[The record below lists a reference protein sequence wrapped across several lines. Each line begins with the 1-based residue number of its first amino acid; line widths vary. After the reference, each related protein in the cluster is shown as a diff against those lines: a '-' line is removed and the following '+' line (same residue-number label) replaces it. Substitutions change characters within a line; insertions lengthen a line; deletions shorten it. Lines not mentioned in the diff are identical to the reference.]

1 MGGAKRYA
9 TNHVSTRCGYI
20 SHHEREGGGG
30 RLPSEWVY
38 HASPVQGLK
47 VLRPR
52 PSTHG
57 RSWVY
62 ATIDPVMAA
71 LFVSPIGGDLTCQ
84 VGRDPETGTPY
95 VWERF
100 RGAFEHRYAGRSGS
114 IYTLPAG
121 RFLSGRTSWEEEVV
135 SREAVVPVR
144 EVRVEDAR
152 AYLLELAAGGKL
164 LIVRYPRRIDDIP
177 DDDEDLVD
185 KAVNWARRLGPRAL
199 EPVKAY
205 HPHLLERVVAKLQ
218 GLAEGG

>member
-1 MGGAKRYA
+1 M
-9 TNHVSTRCGYI
+9 
-20 SHHEREGGGG
+20 
-30 RLPSEWVY
+30 PSEWVY

-84 VGRDPETGTPY
+84 VGRDPETGAPY
-95 VWERF
+95 VCERF

-121 RFLSGRTSWEEEVV
+121 RFLSGQTSWEEEVV
-135 SREAVVPVR
+135 SEEAVVPVG
-144 EVRVEDAR
+144 EVRIADAR
-152 AYLLELAAGGKL
+152 AYLLELAAAGEL
-164 LIVRYPRRIDDIP
+164 LIVRYPRRIDGIP
-177 DDDEDLVD
+177 EDDEDLVD
-185 KAVNWARRLGPRAL
+185 KVAQWARQLGPGVL
-199 EPVKAY
+199 EQLKAY
-205 HPHLLERVVAKLQ
+205 HPHLLGRVVSRLQ
-218 GLAEGG
+218 APGEEE